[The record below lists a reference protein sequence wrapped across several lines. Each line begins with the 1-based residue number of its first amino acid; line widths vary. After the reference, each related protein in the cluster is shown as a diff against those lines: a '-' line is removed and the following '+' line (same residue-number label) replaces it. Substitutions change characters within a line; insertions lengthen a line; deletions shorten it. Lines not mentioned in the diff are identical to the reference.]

1 MSKQLIMEFK
11 RYTDQKRLHF
21 ISSMLKQ
28 SITEG
33 AEVLDIGCGNG
44 IITRSLG
51 HAGFNVL
58 GVDVSDKAIEKAR
71 LLNKLSNVRFEV
83 RSAEQLVA
91 DGQQYE
97 AIICSEVLEHL
108 HQPDNLLKVLRK
120 ILKENGILIV
130 TVPNGKGGREL
141 LVTKPVQAI
150 MKHFPYCWK
159 MLNNLK
165 RMLGYKGTTV
175 QSDADD
181 LSHVQFFTIE
191 SLSALAS
198 SGGFRI
204 AHWGKSNFVEDVF
217 PFSLLTKR
225 VRKLQQ
231 LDCRVAELLPLRL
244 TGGFLTVWQ

>member
-1 MSKQLIMEFK
+1 MEFK

-44 IITRSLG
+44 IISRSLG
-51 HAGFNVL
+51 AAGFNVL
-58 GVDVSDKAIEKAR
+58 GVDVSEKAIEKAR
-71 LLNKLSNVRFEV
+71 SLNNCSNVRFEV

-91 DGQQYE
+91 DSQQYE

-108 HQPDNLLKVLRK
+108 HQPDNLLKVL
-120 ILKENGILIV
+120 IV
-130 TVPNGKGGREL
+130 TVPNGMGGREL

-150 MKHFPYCWK
+150 MKHFPFCWK
-159 MLNNLK
+159 ILNNIK

-181 LSHVQFFTIE
+181 LSHVQFFTIK

-198 SGGFRI
+198 RGGFKI
-204 AHWGKSNFVEDVF
+204 KYWGKSNFIEDVF
-217 PFSLLTKR
+217 PFSFLTKR
-225 VRKLQQ
+225 IKKLQQ
-231 LDCRVAELLPLRL
+231 LDCKIAELLPLRM
-244 TGGFLTVWQ
+244 TGGFFTVWQ